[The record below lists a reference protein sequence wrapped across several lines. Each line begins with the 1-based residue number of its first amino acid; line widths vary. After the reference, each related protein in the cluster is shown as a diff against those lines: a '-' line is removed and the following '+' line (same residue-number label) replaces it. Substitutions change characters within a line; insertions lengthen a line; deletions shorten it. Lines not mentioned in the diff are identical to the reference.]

1 MTALFHDL
9 TQFERLFV
17 CFGQKYLLASLLLA
31 MRGRT
36 RLTDNRNGQTP
47 TFHGSM
53 DQLIR
58 KNNEL
63 SAILDVSRV
72 LTASFDLDEN
82 LMKVMKIL
90 STRLEMQRG
99 CVFLLNSSSG
109 DLRIVAAHGLT
120 LEEIRRGNYR
130 IGEGIVG
137 RVIETGSPM
146 FIPNIGDEPKF
157 LNKTESRP
165 QKSGVSFICVPIA
178 LDRDILGV
186 ITVDRIY
193 AEERGNVDDD
203 LRVLHIVASFIAQ
216 FVTLWENFRKT
227 KRECGDL
234 RSQLEERYSLPNI
247 IGESPSFQ
255 QVLKS
260 VRKVAGTDST
270 VLLLGESGTGKE
282 LIAQTLHYQSR
293 RAKGPFVPVNLAALP
308 ENLIEVELFG
318 VEKGAYT
325 GAATRRIGRFETAD
339 QGTIFLDEV
348 GEMPLS
354 LQVKL
359 LRVLQERTF
368 ERIGS
373 SDPIH
378 VDVRVVTA
386 TNRNLL
392 NEVKAGNFREDLYW
406 RLNVVPILL
415 PPLRERVSDIPLLLD
430 FYAEKFK
437 DRFGRRIRMSDAAL
451 SCLMRYP
458 WPGNVR
464 ELANAMERF
473 AVMAEND
480 TIRMEDL
487 PGNFK
492 TSRVDNTPPDSNAS
506 PLEESMSDEVEQ
518 FEKREIIR
526 ALRESDFV
534 KQRASRMLGITPRQ
548 LSYRIK
554 KYAIDVRKL

>member
-1 MTALFHDL
+1 
-9 TQFERLFV
+9 
-17 CFGQKYLLASLLLA
+17 
-31 MRGRT
+31 
-36 RLTDNRNGQTP
+36 
-47 TFHGSM
+47 M
-53 DQLIR
+53 DQLLR
-58 KNNEL
+58 KNDEL
-63 SAILDVSRV
+63 SAILEVSRV
-72 LTASFDLDEN
+72 LTSSFDLENN
-82 LMKVMKIL
+82 LMAVMKIL

-99 CVFLLNSSSG
+99 CVFLLHKPTR
-109 DLRIVAAHGLT
+109 DLRIVAAYGLT
-120 LEEIRRGNYR
+120 LEEIRRGTYR

-137 RVIETGSPM
+137 RVIETKSPM
-146 FIPNIGDEPKF
+146 FISNIGNEPKF
-157 LNKTESRP
+157 LNKTDSRP

-178 LDRDILGV
+178 LDQEILGV
-186 ITVDRIY
+186 ISVDRIY

-247 IGESPSFQ
+247 IGESPPFQ

-260 VRKVAGTDST
+260 VRKVASTDTT

-325 GAATRRIGRFETAD
+325 GAASRRIGRFETAD
-339 QGTIFLDEV
+339 QGTLFLDEI

-359 LRVLQERTF
+359 LRVLQEQTF

-373 SDPIH
+373 STPIH

-386 TNRNLL
+386 THRNLL
-392 NEVKAGNFREDLYW
+392 DEVKNGNFREDLYW
-406 RLNVVPILL
+406 RLNVVPIVL

-430 FYAEKFK
+430 FYTEKFN
-437 DRFGRRIRMSDAAL
+437 RTNGCHVRIGDSAI

-464 ELANAMERF
+464 ELANAVERLV
-473 AVMAEND
+473 VMAEND
-480 TIRMEDL
+480 TILMEDL
-487 PGNFK
+487 PANFK
-492 TSRVDNTPPDSNAS
+492 SSPVEGAPPGFHAS
-506 PLEESMSDEVEQ
+506 PLEDSMSEEVEQ

-526 ALRESDFV
+526 ALRKNNFV

-554 KYAIDVRKL
+554 KYAIDIRKL

>member
-1 MTALFHDL
+1 
-9 TQFERLFV
+9 
-17 CFGQKYLLASLLLA
+17 
-31 MRGRT
+31 
-36 RLTDNRNGQTP
+36 
-47 TFHGSM
+47 M
-53 DQLIR
+53 DQLLR
-58 KNNEL
+58 KNDEL
-63 SAILDVSRV
+63 SAILAVSRV
-72 LTASFDLDEN
+72 LTSSFDLENN
-82 LMKVMKIL
+82 LMAAMKIL

-99 CVFLLNSSSG
+99 CVFLLHKPTK
-109 DLRIVAAHGLT
+109 DLRIVAAYGLT
-120 LEEIRRGNYR
+120 LEEIRRGTYR

-137 RVIETGSPM
+137 RVIETKSPM
-146 FIPNIGDEPKF
+146 FISNIGNEPKF
-157 LNKTESRP
+157 LNKTDSRP

-178 LDRDILGV
+178 LEKEILGV
-186 ITVDRIY
+186 ISVDRIY
-193 AEERGNVDDD
+193 AEERGTVEDD

-216 FVTLWENFRKT
+216 FVTLWENFRRT

-247 IGESPSFQ
+247 IGESPPFQ

-260 VRKVAGTDST
+260 VRKVASTDTT

-325 GAATRRIGRFETAD
+325 GAASRRIGRFETAD
-339 QGTIFLDEV
+339 QGTLFLDEI
-348 GEMPLS
+348 GELPLS

-359 LRVLQERTF
+359 LRVLQEQTF

-373 SDPIH
+373 STPIH

-386 TNRNLL
+386 THRNLSD
-392 NEVKAGNFREDLYW
+392 EVKNGNFREDLYW
-406 RLNVVPILL
+406 RLNVVPIVL

-430 FYAEKFK
+430 FYTEKFN
-437 DRFGRRIRMSDAAL
+437 RRNGCHVRIGESAI

-464 ELANAMERF
+464 ELANAVERLV
-473 AVMAEND
+473 VMAEND
-480 TIRMEDL
+480 TILMEDL
-487 PGNFK
+487 PANFK
-492 TSRVDNTPPDSNAS
+492 SSPGHGAPPDLHAS
-506 PLEESMSDEVEQ
+506 PLEDSMSEEVEQ

-526 ALRESDFV
+526 ALRENNFV

-554 KYAIDVRKL
+554 KYAIDIRKL

>member
-1 MTALFHDL
+1 
-9 TQFERLFV
+9 
-17 CFGQKYLLASLLLA
+17 
-31 MRGRT
+31 
-36 RLTDNRNGQTP
+36 
-47 TFHGSM
+47 M
-53 DQLIR
+53 DQLLR

-63 SAILDVSRV
+63 SAILEVSRV
-72 LTASFDLDEN
+72 LTSSFDLDRN

-99 CVFLLNSSSG
+99 CVFLLHRPSK
-109 DLRIVAAHGLT
+109 DLRIVAAHGLS
-120 LEEIRRGNYR
+120 LEEIRRGTYR

-137 RVIETGSPM
+137 RVIESESPM
-146 FIPNIGDEPKF
+146 FISNIGNEPKF
-157 LNKTESRP
+157 LNKTDSRP
-165 QKSGVSFICVPIA
+165 QKSGLSFICVPIA
-178 LDRDILGV
+178 LEQEMLGV
-186 ITVDRIY
+186 ISVDRIY

-216 FVTLWENFRKT
+216 FVTLWENFKKT

-260 VRKVAGTDST
+260 VRKVAGTDTT

-282 LIAQTLHYQSR
+282 LIARTLHYQSR

-325 GAATRRIGRFETAD
+325 GAASRRIGRFETAD
-339 QGTIFLDEV
+339 QGTLFLDEV

-392 NEVKAGNFREDLYW
+392 DEVKKGNFREDLYW
-406 RLNVVPILL
+406 RLNVVPIVL
-415 PPLRERVSDIPLLLD
+415 PPLRDRVSDIPLLLD
-430 FYAEKFK
+430 FYGEKFK
-437 DRFGRRIRMSDAAL
+437 DRFGRRIRMSESAI

-480 TIRMEDL
+480 TVLLEDL
-487 PGNFK
+487 PANFK
-492 TSRVDNTPPDSNAS
+492 ASRVEGAAPNRDAS
-506 PLEESMSDEVEQ
+506 PAEENMSQEVEQ

-554 KYAIDVRKL
+554 KYAIDVRRL